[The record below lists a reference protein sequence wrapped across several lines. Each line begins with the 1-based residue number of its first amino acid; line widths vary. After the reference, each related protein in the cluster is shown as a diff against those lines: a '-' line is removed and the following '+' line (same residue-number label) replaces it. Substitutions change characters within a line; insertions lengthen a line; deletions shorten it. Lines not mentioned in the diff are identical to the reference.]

1 MLPSIN
7 DETISS
13 TSSTGTALEGDS
25 GTAMLSEDAF
35 FVPINES
42 SDETGR
48 EEEEEEEEEESVEE
62 ESAFAA
68 ETR

>member
-1 MLPSIN
+1 MLPSIK

-25 GTAMLSEDAF
+25 GTSLLSEEVF
-35 FVPINES
+35 LVPIEES

-48 EEEEEEEEEESVEE
+48 EDEEEAEEEESVEQV
-62 ESAFAA
+62 FAA
-68 ETR
+68 AIR